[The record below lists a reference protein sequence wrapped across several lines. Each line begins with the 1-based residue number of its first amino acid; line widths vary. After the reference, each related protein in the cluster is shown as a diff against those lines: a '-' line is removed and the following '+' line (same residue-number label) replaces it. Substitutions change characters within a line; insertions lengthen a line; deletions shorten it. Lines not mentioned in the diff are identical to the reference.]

1 MTMNIINRSSK
12 NLYTMLYWAVMATL
26 VGVVTGVVGA
36 VFHHAISFATHLRQ
50 DNGFLIYLLPLG
62 GVAIAFLYR
71 LSKEPLSTNTV
82 IDCIRKSETTSPLM
96 APLIFAGTFI
106 THLLGGSAGR
116 EGAALQIGGG
126 IGSRI
131 AHRLGM
137 TKEQSG
143 VMIACG
149 MSGAFS
155 AIFTTPVTATVFA
168 LELVSV
174 GHIRYFQMLPC
185 IISALTGYIITVAM
199 GNEPLVYNISFIP
212 SADAVSLLGIIA
224 LGILCALLSVVFC
237 KTLHK
242 TEQLLKKYIKRDYIR
257 ALVGGC
263 AIVVLS
269 LAVGNGDY
277 NGAGMDVI
285 EKALSGDA
293 FCAAFII
300 KLIFTAITIGAG
312 FKGGEIVPS
321 FFVGATFGAVVGP
334 LLGLPAGFSAAVA
347 LVCLFCGVT
356 NCPLASVILGVE
368 LFGAQ
373 GLPFFALGC
382 AVAFVVSDRV
392 GLYSSQKIVY
402 SHTSAEKN
410 IHYVE

>member
-1 MTMNIINRSSK
+1 MNILKRSSK
-12 NLYTMLYWAVMATL
+12 NIYTMLYWSLMAAL

-36 VFHHAISFATHLRQ
+36 LFHHAISFAAHLRQ
-50 DNGFLIYLLPLG
+50 ENGFLIYFLPLG

-82 IDCIRKSETTSPLM
+82 IDCIRKSETASALM

-131 AHRLGM
+131 AHRLSM

-149 MSGAFS
+149 MSGAFT

-185 IISALTGYIITVAM
+185 VISSLIGYIITVAM
-199 GNEPLVYNISFIP
+199 GNEPLFYMVSDIP
-212 SADAVSLLGIIA
+212 KADLLSLLGVIA

-242 TEQLLKKYIKRDYIR
+242 SEQLLKKYIKRDYIR
-257 ALVGGC
+257 SLLGGC
-263 AIVVLS
+263 AIVALS
-269 LAVGNGDY
+269 LLVGNGDY

-285 EKALSGDA
+285 ERALSGDA
-293 FCAAFII
+293 FYGAFILKI
-300 KLIFTAITIGAG
+300 IFTAITIGAG
-312 FKGGEIVPS
+312 FKGGEIVPA
-321 FFVGATFGAVVGP
+321 FFVGATFGAVAGP
-334 LLGLPAGFSAAVA
+334 LLGLSASFSASVA
-347 LVCLFCGVT
+347 LVCVFCGVT
-356 NCPLASVILGVE
+356 NCPLASVILGTE

-373 GLPFFALGC
+373 GLLFYALGC
-382 AVAFVVSDRV
+382 AITFVVSDRV

-402 SHTSAEKN
+402 SHTSAQKN

>member
-1 MTMNIINRSSK
+1 MNIFNRSSK
-12 NLYTMLYWAVMATL
+12 NLYTMLYWSLMAAL

-36 VFHHAISFATHLRQ
+36 VFHHAIAFASHLRQ
-50 DNGFLIYLLPLG
+50 DNGFLLYLLPLG
-62 GVAIAFLYR
+62 GVAIAFIYR

-82 IDCIRKSETTSPLM
+82 IDCIRKSETASPLM

-126 IGSRI
+126 IGSRL
-131 AHRLGM
+131 AHRFNM

-185 IISALTGYIITVAM
+185 IISALVGYIITVAM
-199 GNEPLVYNISFIP
+199 GNEPLFYSISVIP
-212 SADAVSLLGIIA
+212 KADAVTLLEVIA
-224 LGILCALLSVVFC
+224 LGVLCAFLSVVFC
-237 KTLHK
+237 KTLHH
-242 TEQLLKKYIKRDYIR
+242 TEGLIKKYFKRDYIR

-263 AIVVLS
+263 AIIILS
-269 LAVGNGDY
+269 LLVGNGDY

-285 EKALSGDA
+285 EKALSGEA
-293 FCAAFII
+293 FYWAFIL
-300 KLIFTAITIGAG
+300 KLIFTAITIGTG
-312 FKGGEIVPS
+312 FKGGEIVPA
-321 FFVGATFGAVVGP
+321 FFVGATFGAVAGP

-356 NCPLASVILGVE
+356 NCPLASVILGTE

-373 GLPFFALGC
+373 GLPFFAIGC
-382 AVAFVVSDRV
+382 AVTFVVSDRV

>member
-1 MTMNIINRSSK
+1 MNIFNRSSK
-12 NLYTMLYWAVMATL
+12 NLYTMLYWSLMAAF

-36 VFHHAISFATHLRQ
+36 VFHHAIEFSTHLREE
-50 DNGFLIYLLPLG
+50 NGFLLYLLPLG
-62 GVAIAFLYR
+62 GVVIAFLYR

-82 IDCIRKSETTSPLM
+82 IDCIRKSEIASPLM

-131 AHRLGM
+131 AHRLSM

-143 VMIACG
+143 IMIACG

-185 IISALTGYIITVAM
+185 IISALIGYIITVTM
-199 GNEPLVYNISFIP
+199 GNEPLSYTVSLVPDAN
-212 SADAVSLLGIIA
+212 AVSLLGVIA
-224 LGILCALLSVVFC
+224 LGVLCALLSVIFC
-237 KTLHK
+237 KTLHH
-242 TEQLLKKYIKRDYIR
+242 TEHLLKKYIKRDYVR
-257 ALVGGC
+257 ALLGGC

-269 LAVGNGDY
+269 LLVGNGDY
-277 NGAGMDVI
+277 NGAGMGVI
-285 EKALSGDA
+285 ERALSGDA
-293 FCAAFII
+293 FYGAFILKI
-300 KLIFTAITIGAG
+300 IFTAITIGAG
-312 FKGGEIVPS
+312 FKGGEIVPA
-321 FFVGATFGAVVGP
+321 FFVGATFGAVAGP
-334 LLGLPAGFSAAVA
+334 LLGLPASFCAAVA
-347 LVCLFCGVT
+347 LVCVFCGVT
-356 NCPLASVILGVE
+356 NCPLASVILGAE

-373 GLPFFALGC
+373 LLPFFTLGC
-382 AVAFVVSDRV
+382 AVSFVVSDRV